1 MCYYKYKDPVKSK
14 KNWKLDTM
22 PCHDQVFISPFAA
35 KIYNSPPPRPRI
47 FSPGTLGLH
56 FSCPLSQPE
65 KTPLKLKMR
74 KIIYRNYFTL
84 IPLVDILH

>member
-1 MCYYKYKDPVKSK
+1 MCYYKYKDPVKSVK
-14 KNWKLDTM
+14 DWKLDTIG
-22 PCHDQVFISPFAA
+22 HDPVFLLSFAA

>member
-1 MCYYKYKDPVKSK
+1 MCYYKYKDPVKSVK
-14 KNWKLDTM
+14 DWKLDATG
-22 PCHDQVFISPFAA
+22 HDPVFLLSFAA

-74 KIIYRNYFTL
+74 KIIYRNFFTL